1 MKSHIIRALRNR
13 YHSEIESIKTDIAI
27 FINNP
32 QSIPEHTDYMSA
44 LDSKIIE
51 LSSVRDK
58 LEALN
63 SLEDKWK
70 RF

>member
-13 YHSEIESIKTDIAI
+13 YHSDIESIKTDITI

-44 LDSKIIE
+44 LDAKIAE

-58 LEALN
+58 LEALD
-63 SLEDKWK
+63 SLEDK
-70 RF
+70 